1 MRVLRRLSL
10 AFLAV
15 IAALS
20 LMAGVVAPHDYAM
33 QFRDRPNVAPS
44 REFPLGTDDLGRD
57 RFSRLLAGSRISLL
71 CAPAAAFVATA
82 VAAAVGVA
90 AGYFG
95 GWVDEAATALIDLF
109 LSLPWLFAVLTL
121 RALLPL
127 NFPASAST
135 AATFLMIAAVGWA
148 SGARVVRASVAEM
161 RCAGPILHARASG
174 CHGARLFF

>member
-44 REFPLGTDDLGRD
+44 RRFPLGTDDLGRD
-57 RFSRLLAGSRISLL
+57 RFSRLLAGSRISLVW
-71 CAPAAAFVATA
+71 APAAALTATLIP
-82 VAAAVGVA
+82 AALGRG
-90 AGYFG
+90 AGCLG
-95 GWVDEAATALIDLF
+95 GWLDQAVSVAIDLF
-109 LSLPWLFAVLTL
+109 LSLPWLFAVLTV

-127 NFPASAST
+127 NTSA
-135 AATFLMIAAVGWA
+135 W
-148 SGARVVRASVAEM
+148 
-161 RCAGPILHARASG
+161 
-174 CHGARLFF
+174 